1 MANTR
6 KTKPPQS
13 GNYQAVALNAVK
25 HGILSRLV
33 VLPHEDES
41 EFAGLLSALV
51 DEHQPAGMTE
61 QHLVEELA
69 GIIWRKRRALIA
81 EGAIINR
88 NLADSL
94 SEPDPFFNISVTAE
108 TLLSIIE
115 EHLSSGLHAATR
127 VQTLGDA
134 MQARKLENLARYET
148 HLDRKFERTLGMLLK
163 LRELRGG

>member
-1 MANTR
+1 MTR
-6 KTKPPQS
+6 TKNNQNS
-13 GNYQAVALNAVK
+13 NYQAVALNAVK

-33 VLPHEDES
+33 VLPHEDETEFS
-41 EFAGLLSALV
+41 ELLVALV
-51 DEHQPAGMTE
+51 EEHQPAGMTE

-88 NLADSL
+88 NLAESL
-94 SEPDPFFNISVTAE
+94 SNPSTLFLEIDVPVTS
-108 TLLSIIE
+108 LLAVIE
-115 EHLSSGLHAATR
+115 EHLGTSLQPATKT
-127 VQTLGDA
+127 QTLGEA
-134 MQARKLENLARYET
+134 VQAHRLEKLNRYET

>member
-1 MANTR
+1 MADTR
-6 KTKPPQS
+6 KAKPPQR

-25 HGILSRLV
+25 HGILSKLV
-33 VLPHEDES
+33 VLPHEDEAEFS
-41 EFAGLLSALV
+41 ELLAALV
-51 DEHQPAGMTE
+51 DEHQPSGMTE

-69 GIIWRKRRALIA
+69 GIIWRKRRVLIA

-94 SEPDPFFNISVTAE
+94 SDHDPLFDISVRAE
-108 TLLSIIE
+108 ALLSIIE
-115 EHLSSGLHAATR
+115 EHLGSGLQAATKM
-127 VQTLGDA
+127 QTLGEA

>member
-1 MANTR
+1 MAR
-6 KTKPPQS
+6 TKSNQNS
-13 GNYQAVALNAVK
+13 NYQAVALNAVK

-33 VLPHEDES
+33 VLPHEDETEFS
-41 EFAGLLSALV
+41 ELLVALV
-51 DEHQPAGMTE
+51 EEHQPAGMTE

-88 NLADSL
+88 NLAESL
-94 SEPDPFFNISVTAE
+94 SSHSETFFEIEIPITS
-108 TLLSIIE
+108 LLAVIKKRLGAS
-115 EHLSSGLHAATR
+115 LQPATKAQALGEA
-127 VQTLGDA
+127 VQA
-134 MQARKLENLARYET
+134 HRLENLSRYET